1 MTTATAPRRRK
12 EAAPARRPGKTTRTT
27 EATGPDLKIVDRR
40 ALRRRRRRRALA
52 TVSAFLVVVTLF
64 AVALL
69 YAQLVKDQQRIDQLR
84 AEIAETTDEKAQLE
98 RAVAKASTPDVI
110 VEKAGHLG
118 MVRAVDPQYLVA
130 VRSPESTV
138 AGP

>member
-12 EAAPARRPGKTTRTT
+12 EAAPTRQPGKTNRPTKETK
-27 EATGPDLKIVDRR
+27 PDLRIVDRR

-52 TVSAFLVVVTLF
+52 TLSAALVVIALF

-69 YAQLVKDQQRIDQLR
+69 YAQLVQDQQRVDQLR

-98 RAVAKASTPDVI
+98 RSVAIASTPDAI
-110 VEKAGHLG
+110 VQRAGTLG

-130 VRSPESTV
+130 VRSAES
-138 AGP
+138 AAPGS